1 MKPREKHIAVLRSVP
16 DAELREEVEHAME
29 QFPDRLRQIREA
41 GGVTMRC
48 IEAETGIARQT
59 LSAFER
65 GERLPDFE
73 KLMLLAAF
81 HGVSVDWL
89 VGGEWESGGI
99 YD

>member
-1 MKPREKHIAVLRSVP
+1 MKLTP
-16 DAELREEVEHAME
+16 DSELKEAADRAKSL
-29 QFPDRLRQIREA
+29 FPDRLRQIREA
-41 GGVTMRC
+41 GGITMRC
-48 IEAETGIARQT
+48 IEAETGIAWQT

>member
-1 MKPREKHIAVLRSVP
+1 MKLTP
-16 DAELREEVEHAME
+16 DSELKAAAYRAKSL
-29 QFPDRLRQIREA
+29 FPDRLRQIREA
-41 GGVTMRC
+41 GGITMRC